1 LMDFLKGVLVAT
13 EECALLKGSR
23 RVVEKRR
30 FGELRSI
37 YDLSRALIF
46 KGRRRMVDKLRK
58 LEASHLLG
66 STSSRSRDE
75 ADTFK
80 LCAGIRA
87 SLAPHAP
94 EAGLNRTSTQVF
106 A

>member
-1 LMDFLKGVLVAT
+1 V
-13 EECALLKGSR
+13 
-23 RVVEKRR
+23 RVVERGPTSGR
-30 FGELRSI
+30 EEAFGELRSI

-75 ADTFK
+75 ADAFK

-94 EAGLNRTSTQVF
+94 EGWP
-106 A
+106 